1 MKVLGVIGFIAGAII
16 GFLLR
21 PSAFLI
27 GQLPLKTVIMR
38 GTDLKGLDKIMVPVA
53 ERSFNLMFGVA
64 VVGMLIGIAIGYYM
78 EKSRK
83 SKP

>member
-1 MKVLGVIGFIAGAII
+1 MKVLGFIGFLAGAVI

-21 PSAFLI
+21 PAAFLI

-38 GTDLKGLDKIMVPVA
+38 GTDLQGLDKIMVSTA

-64 VVGMLIGIAIGYYM
+64 VVGMLIGIAVGYYM

-83 SKP
+83 PKS